1 MDRSLRFRSFVLLL
15 VPVVGLWAW
24 AAGAFAVQ
32 APAGKPAA
40 PPAGAVAQ
48 EAAVAADAP
57 KSLAIHYLEVVT
69 ANVDATCA
77 ALEKVHSVRFGKV
90 VAELGN
96 ARTATLR
103 GGGEIGVRAP
113 LRPDEAPVVRP
124 YALVDDL
131 DAALEAVTASGGTIA
146 LGATPMAGRGR
157 FAIYVQG
164 GIDYGLWQK

>member
-1 MDRSLRFRSFVLLL
+1 M
-15 VPVVGLWAW
+15 
-24 AAGAFAVQ
+24 
-32 APAGKPAA
+32 
-40 PPAGAVAQ
+40 
-48 EAAVAADAP
+48 
-57 KSLAIHYLEVVT
+57 AIHYLEIVT
-69 ANVDATCA
+69 ADVEATCA
-77 ALEKVHSVRFGKV
+77 ALEKVHAVRFGKP
-90 VAELGN
+90 VAELGQ

-164 GIDYGLWQK
+164 GVDYGLWQK